1 MGYLRRIS
9 GVTLSDEVYS
19 CEIRKALNVKP
30 LFRIERFQSWASKGF
45 FLKFIR
51 KMPNFKI
58 QGSKTPSPI
67 SPPMV
72 YATLI
77 QPCVQNVPGNI
88 GAASPVGYTHEKR
101 PQRSSKEEVE
111 WLHHRPCFV
120 LFCYWTRRNFWDCC
134 SPWFWLIVSYN
145 SANKQKQYKNP
156 PRKELSFEIRIN
168 ENSYNGKR
176 TDRCRQRVCDT
187 GLVKEHGG
195 LVKQPRE
202 VFRFVLRLLS
212 PEPPQ
217 MKSGHANTEPCFD
230 LPGRAHY
237 YQSQWAC
244 ACNVTQR
251 STFSCHGQ

>member
-1 MGYLRRIS
+1 M
-9 GVTLSDEVYS
+9 
-19 CEIRKALNVKP
+19 
-30 LFRIERFQSWASKGF
+30 FQETSARQV
-45 FLKFIR
+45 LLA
-51 KMPNFKI
+51 
-58 QGSKTPSPI
+58 TP
-67 SPPMV
+67 MR
-72 YATLI
+72 
-77 QPCVQNVPGNI
+77 
-88 GAASPVGYTHEKR
+88 KR

-176 TDRCRQRVCDT
+176 TDRCKQRVYDT

-212 PEPPQ
+212 P
-217 MKSGHANTEPCFD
+217 D
-230 LPGRAHY
+230 LPNEKRARKY
-237 YQSQWAC
+237 WTLFWFTRQSSLLSKPMSLC
-244 ACNVTQR
+244 L
-251 STFSCHGQ
+251 